1 MLNNS
6 LAPIKRAFV
15 FFGLMG
21 TAVACLTFGADLQG
35 STDQSSATVA
45 LAKAERQE
53 PADTRY
59 AAVDPGQKVVSSAK
73 RAIATLHQATS
84 QQAML
89 DNRPNATVTR

>member
-15 FFGLMG
+15 S
-21 TAVACLTFGADLQG
+21 FGADLQG
-35 STDQSSATVA
+35 SNDQSSATVA

-53 PADTRY
+53 PADTRF
-59 AAVDPGQKVVSSAK
+59 ASVDPGQKVVSSVK
-73 RAIATLHQATS
+73 RAIASLHLATS

-89 DNRPNATVTR
+89 DRPNATVTR